1 MRNQDDQLKVR
12 AAEFL
17 DRLRSNL
24 AACHLNAHLRS
35 RPIRHE
41 WLDAKNLIIHL
52 QDVEAINEIDIHL
65 LQKALEVQSHWTI
78 TPLHLNRMQV
88 TFQCHLNPIFV

>member
-1 MRNQDDQLKVR
+1 VRNQDDLLKER
-12 AAEFL
+12 AVEFM

-24 AACHLNAHLRS
+24 AVLHLNAHLRS

-41 WLDAKNLIIHL
+41 WLDSKNLIIHL
-52 QDVEAINEIDIHL
+52 HDVEAINEIDIHL

-78 TPLHLNRMQV
+78 TPLHPNRMQV
-88 TFQCHLNPIFV
+88 TFQCHLNPMFV